1 MLNGYI
7 IERRLY
13 AHKSRKK
20 LSENLS
26 ARTSELAAPLSL
38 LVNMFKFD
46 KCRMRS
52 AAAAAAAASTEVER
66 ARCTKQRAKKIT
78 LKQSIM
84 MLF

>member
-1 MLNGYI
+1 MKGYI
-7 IERRLY
+7 IERFLY
-13 AHKSRKK
+13 APKSRKK

-38 LVNMFKFD
+38 LVKMFNFD
-46 KCRMRS
+46 KWRMRS
-52 AAAAAAAASTEVER
+52 ASASSSSSTEVER
-66 ARCTKQRAKKIT
+66 ARCMKGTQKNT